1 MIRGMNG
8 PPGNLV
14 FGIASQMARGSVPGL
29 ILLLFA
35 CNPGWAQSQ
44 ASVGFTL
51 DFPQS
56 IPDHYRIVVFADGHG
71 MYESTGKLTADS
83 EPPDPFQL
91 EFQVAPVTRTKI
103 FDLTGRAK
111 YFEGKVDSGKKGLA
125 STGDKTLTYQDGSR
139 KSEAHYNFS
148 LNPAVQELTAIF
160 QNTSST
166 LEFGRRLTYY
176 HQYQKLALDDELKRL
191 DEMNRAGEI
200 AELQAIAPILKEIVA
215 DPSVMNVSRN
225 RAQRL
230 LALVGAH

>member
-1 MIRGMNG
+1 
-8 PPGNLV
+8 
-14 FGIASQMARGSVPGL
+14 
-29 ILLLFA
+29 
-35 CNPGWAQSQ
+35 
-44 ASVGFTL
+44 
-51 DFPQS
+51 
-56 IPDHYRIVVFADGHG
+56 
-71 MYESTGKLTADS
+71 
-83 EPPDPFQL
+83 
-91 EFQVAPVTRTKI
+91 
-103 FDLTGRAK
+103 
-111 YFEGKVDSGKKGLA
+111 
-125 STGDKTLTYQDGSR
+125 
-139 KSEAHYNFS
+139 
-148 LNPAVQELTAIF
+148 VQELTAIF